1 MARLTPV
8 KLNSIKHKL
17 SESVGGR
24 GDGALL
30 FEKRSSG
37 MIEAYYRY
45 KHAGKESRIKIGQYK
60 KTRDGHGYTLAEC
73 RDKAQD
79 MARSR
84 RECGGDLKT
93 YLQDRDRERERKQS
107 EKRQRE
113 QLEALQGT
121 LSDLCKGYVASLHRK
136 ERKTADQVERSLE
149 RYVLK
154 PFPELASKKARNITV
169 DDIVSIIRR
178 LIEKGIT
185 TTCNRVRSFLHAAFE
200 FGIKADNDPREQVLH
215 GKRFCIE
222 YNPVSAVPRQAD
234 FERVR
239 ERYLSHEEVRRLWHE
254 FPTLLPNTG
263 PVFIL
268 LIRFML
274 AVGGNRP
281 EQLLRCKWSD
291 FDFNQRTFT
300 FIEWKGKNPTPKKR
314 VMPLT
319 PRAIEIL
326 EELREISGCFEW
338 PFSATGKAPVRVS
351 TLANRIQDYCRAL
364 ESEATANGQTAPEYF
379 VPKDIRTTA
388 TNLLIECRVPKEQRY
403 LIQSREDGSIE
414 SKHYDHSDRLP
425 EKREAIK
432 QYDAFLGRIL
442 DGKESK
448 LVDLEEYRQRFTSN

>member
-1 MARLTPV
+1 MAKLTPAQ
-8 KLNSIKHKL
+8 LNNIKYKL
-17 SESVGGR
+17 SENVGGR

-37 MIEAYYRY
+37 IIEAYYRY
-45 KHAGKESRIKIGQYK
+45 KHAGKDSKIKIGQYK
-60 KTRDGHGYTLAEC
+60 KTRDGHGYKLAEC

-79 MARSR
+79 MARLR
-84 RECGGDLKT
+84 RECEGDLKA
-93 YLQDRDRERERKQS
+93 YLESRNREQERQQA
-107 EKRQRE
+107 EERQRQE
-113 QLEALQGT
+113 IEALQGT
-121 LSDLCKGYVASLHRK
+121 LKDLCNSYVASLYRK

-154 PFPELASKKARNITV
+154 PFPKLANEKARNITV
-169 DDIVSIIRR
+169 DDIVGIIRR

-185 TTCNRVRSFLHAAFE
+185 TTCNRVRSYLHAAFE
-200 FGIKADNDPREQVLH
+200 FGIKADNDPREQVIH

-239 ERYLSHEEVRRLWHE
+239 ERYLSHEEVKRLWDD
-254 FPTLLPNTG
+254 FTTLLPGKN

-268 LIRFML
+268 LVRFML

-281 EQLLRCKWSD
+281 EQLIRCRWSD
-291 FDFNQRTFT
+291 FDFQQRTFT
-300 FIEWKGKNPTPKKR
+300 FIEWKGKNPTAKKR

-326 EELREISGCFEW
+326 EELRNVSGCFKW
-338 PFSATGKAPVRVS
+338 PFSINGKAPVRVS
-351 TLANRIQDYCRAL
+351 SLANRIQDYCRAL
-364 ESEATANGQTAPEYF
+364 EAEATANGQAAPEYF

-448 LVDLEEYRQRFTSN
+448 LVDFEEYRQRHSNQ